1 MEKKEFIKI
10 TREDLN
16 VILEKHKR
24 WLITNGEDGERA
36 DLSYTDL
43 QGFNLTKVNLSHAG
57 LTGSDLSAANLCRA
71 NLSYANLS
79 GADLYCADLKYAN
92 LSAANLECSNLSC
105 SNLSCSN
112 LLCADLRVVDLP
124 NANLSCANLICACL
138 TGADLRGADLHGA
151 NLTGADLSAANLSGA
166 DADLRVADL
175 RLANLQNTDL
185 TDVKNFPNIPMACP
199 ETGSFTGWTYAG
211 GYIVKLEIPA
221 DAKRSSGTGNKCRC
235 NKAKVLSIEN
245 YDGTPVDVEVHSNY
259 DPNIIYRF
267 GETVTVDDF
276 DNNRF
281 NECAPGIHFYMN
293 RDVAVLSEN

>member
-105 SNLSCSN
+105 SNL
-112 LLCADLRVVDLP
+112 LCADLRVVDLP

-138 TGADLRGADLHGA
+138 TGADLHGA